1 MIFQFPSTVQRSNSS
16 ESEANPIATRT
27 YHYER
32 SSTLH
37 AIHNPHPP
45 ASSNPRDSTSS
56 FGSETADPPRRP
68 KSPPPPP
75 IPRDLP
81 PKSPKRFW
89 AFSTQSPPPLPVMPA
104 HVRSSS
110 TNSIGLGT
118 GAEIV
123 RRPSEASRTMKQ
135 RAKLDRSSR
144 NVGPGPMELTDMEIM
159 GKEFETM
166 IIEPTTA
173 PLPSIPFRHGDTG
186 RILPATAPL
195 RTKSSQTSFKSLK
208 PKSQEA
214 IDKRSTIKPAPRS
227 QLPPIPFSHHL
238 VSHNIRPALGTESS
252 TIVTLEFAFST
263 DENCKNDSV
272 KLTWDVLKR
281 GGGHLGELVEK
292 LLGTKSQRGSLESE
306 KSNPDLTDGSSS
318 EDSGLGSEYGLEAL
332 LR

>member
-1 MIFQFPSTVQRSNSS
+1 
-16 ESEANPIATRT
+16 
-27 YHYER
+27 
-32 SSTLH
+32 
-37 AIHNPHPP
+37 
-45 ASSNPRDSTSS
+45 
-56 FGSETADPPRRP
+56 
-68 KSPPPPP
+68 
-75 IPRDLP
+75 
-81 PKSPKRFW
+81 
-89 AFSTQSPPPLPVMPA
+89 
-104 HVRSSS
+104 
-110 TNSIGLGT
+110 
-118 GAEIV
+118 
-123 RRPSEASRTMKQ
+123 
-135 RAKLDRSSR
+135 
-144 NVGPGPMELTDMEIM
+144 MELTDMEIM

-166 IIEPTTA
+166 MIEPTTA

-208 PKSQEA
+208 PKSQED

-318 EDSGLGSEYGLEAL
+318 EESELGSEYGLEAL